1 MDVEPAERLKRGS
14 LVAGVHVELTLEFL
28 PVIDDHREFVADAGD
43 TDIEEALVREVA
55 LVRRHDGDRLVGGDP
70 LRHVHVEAVGA
81 VEPREHR
88 IARSEEHTSELQSLM
103 RISYAV
109 SCLKKK

>member
-55 LVRRHDGDRLVGGDP
+55 LVRRNDGERLVGGEHM
-70 LRHVHVEAVGA
+70 RHVHVEAVGEA
-81 VEPREHR
+81 EPRKQG
-88 IARSEEHTSELQSLM
+88 IAPNTREAPTGGGCEQ
-103 RISYAV
+103 YDGA
-109 SCLKKK
+109 